1 MTTYIRISQ
10 GSYHNQP
17 IQDQVFELAKHFK
30 QGRRDSF
37 VTVVNHGEF
46 PGLPDRARIRV
57 TSPAAYTIVDSSE
70 YVQPSE
76 RQSSDADVSA
86 IQAEPVSQETDD
98 EIMARMRDR
107 FEILDDMTKAVI
119 AGDIRAV
126 IVSGPPGV
134 GKSYGVE
141 QELDKAALFDKV
153 AGRRVR
159 SEVVKGSTTAL
170 GLYTTLYKY
179 SDPGSVLVFDD
190 SDDIFFDDTSL
201 NILKAALDTS
211 KRRRISWNSDSHLL
225 RRDGIPAS
233 FDFRGGVIFITNLK
247 LSNVKSKKLR
257 DHIEALESR
266 CHFVDLK
273 IDNTRDK
280 LLRIR
285 QVVEDGMLADYDL
298 SDADKQEIVSFIS
311 HNSSRLREVSLRT
324 VIKTADL
331 CRAFPEKWQRLA
343 VSSLFRTE

>member
-1 MTTYIRISQ
+1 LTTYIRISQ

-17 IQDQVFELAKHFK
+17 IIDRVFEMVKPFK
-30 QGRRDSF
+30 RGNRDSF
-37 VTVVNHGEF
+37 VTVANNGEF
-46 PGLPDRARIRV
+46 PGLPARARIKV
-57 TSPAAYTIVDSSE
+57 SSPSDYTV
-70 YVQPSE
+70 V
-76 RQSSDADVSA
+76 SSDQYQAPDEADDSEVFTADA
-86 IQAEPVSQETDD
+86 IPARVETDE
-98 EIMARMRDR
+98 EIMARMRER

-134 GKSYGVE
+134 GKSFGVE
-141 QELDKAALFDKV
+141 QELEKASLFDKIS
-153 AGRRVR
+153 GRRVR

-170 GLYTTLYKY
+170 GLYATLYKY

-225 RRDGIPAS
+225 RREGIPDS

-285 QVVEDGMLADYDL
+285 QVVEDGMLDEYDMEPEQKA
-298 SDADKQEIVSFIS
+298 SVVNFITD
-311 HNSSRLREVSLRT
+311 NAARLREVSLRT

-343 VSSLFRTE
+343 VSSLMRTDT